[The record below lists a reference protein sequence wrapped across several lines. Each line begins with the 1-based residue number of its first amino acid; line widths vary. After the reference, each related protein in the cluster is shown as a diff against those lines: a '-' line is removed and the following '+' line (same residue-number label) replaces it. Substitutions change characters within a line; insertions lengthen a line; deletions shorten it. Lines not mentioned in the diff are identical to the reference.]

1 METSVFQHSIRLG
14 VMMLR
19 SVSVLAA
26 CSAAVLLP
34 AAAVSQERVS
44 EGEVRCFVSGECQV
58 AAEKKFTLANI
69 STTSSRADPAAKVA
83 VPSATRPRTGYVAPV
98 RSQAVQNPGRARAVA
113 RPKSLNMQLNFALNS
128 ADLLPGARTQ
138 ADVFASAI
146 KASPGTGLFAI
157 EGHTDTIGTREQNLD
172 LSRRRAESVVSYLV
186 SKGVPAS
193 QLQAVGY
200 GFDKPSTGLSA
211 SSPLNR
217 RVEIVRK

>member
-1 METSVFQHSIRLG
+1 MVFQHSIRLG
-14 VMMLR
+14 VTMLR

-34 AAAVSQERVS
+34 AAAVSQEPVS
-44 EGEVRCFVSGECQV
+44 EGEVRCFVSGDCQV
-58 AAEKKFTLANI
+58 VAEKKFTLANI
-69 STTSSRADPAAKVA
+69 STTPSRADPAAKVA
-83 VPSATRPRTGYVAPV
+83 VPSATRPRTSYVAPV
-98 RSQAVQNPGRARAVA
+98 KSQTFQGAGRARPMS

-128 ADLLPGARTQ
+128 ADLLPGARAQ
-138 ADVFASAI
+138 ADVFATVI
-146 KASPGTGLFAI
+146 KTSSGTGLFAI

-186 SKGVPAS
+186 AKGVPAS

-200 GFDKPSTGLSA
+200 GFDKPGAGLRA
-211 SSPLNR
+211 SNPLNR